1 MVKTDKKVHFVG
13 IAGAGMRAIANI
25 LIQKGYR
32 VSGSDLR
39 VSDVTKRFSEMGAQ
53 IFTGHEACNIEGADA
68 VVVSTAIAADN
79 VEVVAAK
86 EKGIPVLHRSD
97 ILLSIMNW
105 GKGIAVAGAHGKTTT
120 TSMIGQVFEEGGT
133 DPTIVIGG
141 EVDYLHSS
149 SKLGKGE
156 YVIAEADESDGSF
169 LKFNPY
175 IGVVTNIE
183 NDHMDHYGS
192 MENIIAAFRQF
203 LQKIDPL
210 NGLAVLCFDN
220 ETIREL
226 AKTIDRD
233 YVSYGIATE
242 ADYVASDIRYVHG
255 MLHYEVSYQGT
266 LLGTVR
272 LQVPGRHNVLNS
284 LATIAVACSCGLAF
298 SDIVDGLFH
307 FRGAK
312 RRFQT
317 KGVEKEVWVVDD
329 YAHHPTEINAT
340 LKAAK
345 ELESHR
351 VVCVFQP
358 HRYTRTQLLQ
368 KEFGKCFVHADV
380 VIMTDIYTA
389 GEAPIAGV
397 DTNLLIQRV
406 KEATGQEVLYVPNKE
421 ELPAFLKG
429 FVQPSDLVITMGA
442 GDIYLAGEQLL
453 SELKEI

>member
-1 MVKTDKKVHFVG
+1 MKTDKKIHFIG

-25 LIQKGYR
+25 LIQKGFR

-39 VSDVTKRFSEMGAQ
+39 ASDITRRFASMGAE
-53 IFTGHEACNIEGADA
+53 IHIGHAKENINGADA
-68 VVVSTAIAADN
+68 VGGSTAIPQEN
-79 VEVVAAK
+79 VEVIAAK
-86 EKGIPVLHRSD
+86 EKKIPVLHRSD

-120 TSMIGQVFEEGGT
+120 TSMVGQVFEEAGV

-149 SKLGKGE
+149 SKLGNGE
-156 YVIAEADESDGSF
+156 YIIAEADESDGSF

-175 IGVVTNIE
+175 IGIVTNIE

-192 MENIIAAFRQF
+192 MENIIAAFRTF

-220 ETIREL
+220 ENVREL
-226 AKTIDRD
+226 ANTVDRD
-233 YVSYGIATE
+233 FVSYGIATE
-242 ADYVASDIRYVHG
+242 ADYVAKDIHYVNG
-255 MLHYEVSYQGT
+255 ILQYEVEYQGT
-266 LLGTVR
+266 VLGEIR

-284 LATIAVACSCGLAF
+284 LAAVAVARACGIGF
-298 SDIVDGLFH
+298 EDIADALFH
-307 FRGAK
+307 FQGAK

-345 ELESHR
+345 ELETHR

-358 HRYTRTQLLQ
+358 HRYTRTKLLQ
-368 KEFGKCFVHADV
+368 NEFGECFAHADV

-389 GEAPIAGV
+389 GEAPIEGI
-397 DTNLLIQRV
+397 DTSLLVQKV
-406 KEATGQEVLYVPNKE
+406 KEATGQEVIYIPDKE
-421 ELPAFLKG
+421 KLPAYLKD
-429 FVQPSDLVITMGA
+429 FVKASDLVITMGA
-442 GDIYLAGEQLL
+442 GDIYQVGEKLLAA
-453 SELKEI
+453 LKEK